1 MRIALCN
8 EVLAGM
14 PLERQCE
21 YAAGLGYDGLEIAP
35 FTLDASP
42 EKISTAEAA
51 KIRRVVEASGLV
63 VTGFTPA
70 VPGLRIRTVEAGA
83 RLELVNHSGR
93 EIEVLGYSGEPYL
106 LVKPDGLS
114 LTDPD
119 ASVRGRTIEV
129 MLRLTALCAELGGAV
144 LVHGSPKQRQIAPG
158 ETLATALARLRDG
171 LAQAASAAGK
181 AGVIY
186 CIEPLSRRETS
197 LVNTIAEAADL
208 RSIDHPHLRTMID
221 CSAAG
226 QTEAESIPS
235 LIDRWLPTGLIA
247 HLQVNDPNRRG
258 PGQGEM
264 KFAPILAALK
274 RHDYA
279 GTIAVEPF
287 DYSPDGPGVA
297 AFSSGYL
304 RGLREALG

>member
-63 VTGFTPA
+63 VTG
-70 VPGLRIRTVEAGA
+70 L
-83 RLELVNHSGR
+83 HW
-93 EIEVLGYSGEPYL
+93 L

-119 ASVRGRTIEV
+119 GSIRGRTIEV

-208 RSIDHPHLRTMID
+208 VRSIGHPHLRTMID

-279 GTIAVEPF
+279 CTIAVEPF

>member
-8 EVLAGM
+8 EVLADV

-21 YAAGLGYDGLEIAP
+21 VAAGLGYDGLEIAP
-35 FTLDASP
+35 FTLSGSP
-42 EKISTAEAA
+42 QTISTADAA
-51 KIRRVVEASGLV
+51 KIRATIEASGLV
-63 VTGFTPA
+63 VTG
-70 VPGLRIRTVEAGA
+70 L
-83 RLELVNHSGR
+83 HW
-93 EIEVLGYSGEPYL
+93 L
-106 LVKPDGLS
+106 LVKPEGLS

-119 ASVRGRTIEV
+119 ATVRARTLAV
-129 MLRLTALCAELGGAV
+129 MTHLVGLCAELGGAIM
-144 LVHGSPKQRQIAPG
+144 VHGSPKQRQIAPG
-158 ETLATALARLRDG
+158 ETHAIALARLQDALG
-171 LAQAASAAGK
+171 QIALAAARV
-181 AGVIY
+181 GVIY
-186 CIEPLSRRETS
+186 CIEPLSKRETA
-197 LVNTIAEAADL
+197 LINTVAEATELVRA
-208 RSIDHPHLRTMID
+208 IDHPNLRTMID

-226 QTEAESIPS
+226 LTEEDPVPA

-274 RHDYA
+274 RHNYA

-287 DYSPDGPGVA
+287 DYSPDGAGVA
-297 AFSSGYL
+297 AYSAGYL

>member
-8 EVLAGM
+8 EVLGSM

-21 YAAGLGYDGLEIAP
+21 YAAALGYDGLEIAP
-35 FTLDASP
+35 FTLSASP
-42 EKISTAEAA
+42 EKISAAEAA
-51 KIRRVVEASGLV
+51 KIRAIVESAGLV
-63 VTGFTPA
+63 VTG
-70 VPGLRIRTVEAGA
+70 L
-83 RLELVNHSGR
+83 HW
-93 EIEVLGYSGEPYL
+93 L

-119 ASVRGRTIEV
+119 SAVRERTIEV
-129 MLRLTALCAELGGAV
+129 MIRLTALCAELGGAM
-144 LVHGSPKQRQIAPG
+144 LVHGSPKQRAIAAG
-158 ETLATALARLRDG
+158 ESHATALSRLRDG
-171 LAQAASAAGK
+171 LALAGSAAAK

-186 CIEPLSRRETS
+186 CIEPLSPRETA
-197 LVNTIAEAADL
+197 LINTVAEAAEL
-208 RSIDHPHLRTMID
+208 VRAIDHPNLRTMID

-226 QTEAESIPS
+226 LTETEPVPD

-247 HLQVNDPNRRG
+247 HVQVNDPNRRG

-264 KFAPILAALK
+264 KFANILAALK

-287 DYSPDGPGVA
+287 DYVPDGPGAA
-297 AFSSGYL
+297 AFSAGYL

>member
-8 EVLAGM
+8 EVLADM

-21 YAAGLGYDGLEIAP
+21 VAARLGYDGLEIAP
-35 FTLDASP
+35 FTVSNSP
-42 EKISTAEAA
+42 ENISTADAA
-51 KIRRVVEASGLV
+51 KIRTTIEASGLV
-63 VTGFTPA
+63 VTG
-70 VPGLRIRTVEAGA
+70 L
-83 RLELVNHSGR
+83 HW
-93 EIEVLGYSGEPYL
+93 L
-106 LVKPDGLS
+106 LVKPEGLS

-119 ASVRGRTIEV
+119 AAVRARTLAV
-129 MLRLTALCAELGGAV
+129 MTHLVGLCAELGGAV
-144 LVHGSPKQRQIAPG
+144 MVHGSPKQRQIAPG
-158 ETLATALARLRDG
+158 ETHAIALARLQDA
-171 LAQAASAAGK
+171 LAQIALAAARVGI
-181 AGVIY
+181 IY
-186 CIEPLSRRETS
+186 CIEPLSKRETA
-197 LVNTIAEAADL
+197 LINTVAEAAEL
-208 RSIDHPHLRTMID
+208 VRAIDHPNLRTMID

-226 QTEAESIPS
+226 LTEEDPIPA

-274 RHDYA
+274 RHNYA

-287 DYSPDGPGVA
+287 DYSPDGAGVA
-297 AFSSGYL
+297 AFSAGYL

>member
-14 PLERQCE
+14 SLERQCE
-21 YAAGLGYDGLEIAP
+21 YVAALGYDGLEIAP
-35 FTLDASP
+35 FTLSDAP

-51 KIRRVVEASGLV
+51 RIRGIVEASGLV
-63 VTGFTPA
+63 VTG
-70 VPGLRIRTVEAGA
+70 L
-83 RLELVNHSGR
+83 HW
-93 EIEVLGYSGEPYL
+93 L

-119 ASVRGRTIEV
+119 ATLRKRTREV
-129 MLRLTALCAELGGAV
+129 MTHLIGLCAELGGSV
-144 LVHGSPKQRQIAPG
+144 LVHGSPKQRQTAQG
-158 ETLATALARLRDG
+158 ETHATALARLQDVM
-171 LAQAASAAGK
+171 AQAALAAAR
-181 AGVIY
+181 AGVVY
-186 CIEPLSRRETS
+186 CIEPLSKRETS
-197 LVNTIAEAADL
+197 LVNTIAEAAEL
-208 RSIDHPHLRTMID
+208 VRAIDHPNFRTMID

-226 QTEAESIPS
+226 QSEAESIPD

-274 RHDYA
+274 RHNYA

-287 DYSPDGPGVA
+287 DYVPDGAGVA
-297 AFSSGYL
+297 AFSVGYL
-304 RGLREALG
+304 RGLREALSL

>member
-14 PLERQCE
+14 KLERQCE
-21 YAAGLGYDGLEIAP
+21 YAARLGYDGLEIAP

-42 EKISTAEAA
+42 EKISSAEAT
-51 KIRRVVEASGLV
+51 KIRATVEASGLV
-63 VTGFTPA
+63 VTG
-70 VPGLRIRTVEAGA
+70 L
-83 RLELVNHSGR
+83 HW
-93 EIEVLGYSGEPYL
+93 L
-106 LVKPDGLS
+106 LVKPEGLS

-119 ASVRGRTIEV
+119 AAVRARTLEV
-129 MLRLTALCAELGGAV
+129 MIRLTGLCAELGGAV

-158 ETLATALARLRDG
+158 ETQPIALARLRDG
-171 LAQAASAAGK
+171 LAQVALAAGR
-181 AGVIY
+181 AGVVY
-186 CIEPLSRRETS
+186 CIEPLSRRETA
-197 LVNTIAEAADL
+197 LVNNVAEAAEL
-208 RSIDHPHLRTMID
+208 VRSIDHPNLRTMID

-226 QTEAESIPS
+226 LTETSSVPE

-247 HLQVNDPNRRG
+247 HLQVNDPDRRG

-274 RHDYA
+274 RHNYA

-297 AFSSGYL
+297 AFSAGFL
-304 RGLREALG
+304 RGLLEASA

>member
-21 YAAGLGYDGLEIAP
+21 YAARLGYDGLEIAP
-35 FTLDASP
+35 FTLSDSP
-42 EKISTAEAA
+42 EKISTTEAA
-51 KIRRVVEASGLV
+51 RIRAVVEASGLV
-63 VTGFTPA
+63 VTG
-70 VPGLRIRTVEAGA
+70 L
-83 RLELVNHSGR
+83 HW
-93 EIEVLGYSGEPYL
+93 L

-119 ASVRGRTIEV
+119 PTMRARTIEV
-129 MLRLTALCAELGGAV
+129 MVRLTALCAELGGAV
-144 LVHGSPKQRQIAPG
+144 LVHGSPKQRAIAPG
-158 ETLATALARLRDG
+158 DSHATALSRLRDG
-171 LAQAASAAGK
+171 LVQVAATAAN

-186 CIEPLSRRETS
+186 CIEPLSPRETA
-197 LVNTIAEAADL
+197 LVNTIAEAAEL
-208 RSIDHPHLRTMID
+208 VRSIDHPHLRTMID

-226 QTEAESIPS
+226 FTETEPVAS

-264 KFAPILAALK
+264 KFAAVLAALK
-274 RHDYA
+274 RHDYT

-287 DYSPDGPGVA
+287 DYSPDGVAAA
-297 AFSSGYL
+297 AFSVGYL
-304 RGLREALG
+304 RGLREALDFGVDRAAC